1 MNLNVLSIETG
12 LYYLSIS
19 FYHPPSNFIARY
31 FFKRKFLS
39 IIKVFL
45 EYNGIHTSN
54 FKYDFTGDTVKLT
67 GINMHKALTSD
78 YKHKKFSSDLANFL
92 KCPYLQP
99 KIKSYNNISG
109 YDIEI
114 LGTVEVYVLMRLLLD
129 CLKATG
135 HGDMCNDVFIKG
147 GPIMYVH
154 VNVYIDKYKSKR
166 FKKLLKSELS
176 KLQNEH

>member
-78 YKHKKFSSDLANFL
+78 YKHKKFSSDLSNFL

-99 KIKSYNNISG
+99 KIKSYNNNSG
-109 YDIEI
+109 YYIEI
-114 LGTVEVYVLMRLLLD
+114 LGTVEVYVLMRLLLE

-135 HGDMCNDVFIKG
+135 HGDMSNDVFIKG
-147 GPIMYVH
+147 GPIIVVH
-154 VNVYIDKYKSKR
+154 IDLSINNNCKYKNKR
-166 FKKLLKSELS
+166 FKKMLKSELTR
-176 KLQNEH
+176 L